1 MGEKSYAET
10 VGKKKKNNPKEER
23 NKDTRRASQG
33 RKKKKKKRCNEVTH
47 QLAEICNRH
56 GHCFVLMKG
65 SL

>member
-33 RKKKKKKRCNEVTH
+33 RKKKKKKDATRLLISWQRFAT
-47 QLAEICNRH
+47 
-56 GHCFVLMKG
+56 GMDTVLC
-65 SL
+65 S